1 MKPFYIGGIDGDSR
15 GLCIQQDGD
24 FEDLGRV
31 GLATSAAANILS
43 KTRLID
49 AGNTVT
55 YDAHADVYHLHG
67 SERSYVFSRK
77 LNSNGSRS
85 SHYAC
90 DMARPAHTDILI
102 ATVADKMRHYTKRE
116 VHQATTY
123 GSFSACIISGD
134 DWYARHRSSELQC
147 YQARCSQR

>member
-1 MKPFYIGGIDGDSR
+1 ML
-15 GLCIQQDGD
+15 GLQLDGD

-102 ATVADKMRHYTKRE
+102 AVALYRIICTCTVCTYTYTRYTAYRTLDL
-116 VHQATTY
+116 VYT
-123 GSFSACIISGD
+123 
-134 DWYARHRSSELQC
+134 
-147 YQARCSQR
+147 